1 MTGSEALRA
10 YDLAPVREE
19 KAAKR
24 MVWEAAYADFPTT
37 LSKLF

>member
-1 MTGSEALRA
+1 MTRREALRA
-10 YDLAPVREE
+10 YGLAPVREE

-37 LSKLF
+37 LIKLF